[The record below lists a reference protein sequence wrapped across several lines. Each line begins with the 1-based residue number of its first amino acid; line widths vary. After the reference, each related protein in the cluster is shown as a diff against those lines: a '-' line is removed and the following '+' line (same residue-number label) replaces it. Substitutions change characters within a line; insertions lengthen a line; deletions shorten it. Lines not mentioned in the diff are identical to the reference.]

1 MKNKI
6 IFLTIPFLIILIYIL
21 FQTIQHIYFS
31 QQKTYYFRIEGY
43 DPRDLIKGN
52 YFLYR
57 IRYNDEYFVCNT
69 NKEIKCGCIHQ
80 DYIIE
85 KYPISKVVPPLREC
99 KDIKKICNRFIQ
111 LECENNYYIIPHQR
125 YYIPEDFSNAVNKIP
140 FDKSYIGLRV
150 DPNGS
155 SQIEE
160 IYILED
166 KFVPLIE
173 YLKNHP

>member
-21 FQTIQHIYFS
+21 FQTIQHVYFS

-57 IRYNDEYFVCNT
+57 IRYNDEYFPCDSD
-69 NKEIKCGCIHQ
+69 KEIKCGCIAQ
-80 DYIIE
+80 YYLDN
-85 KYPISKVVPPLREC
+85 KYQISKVQPPLSEC
-99 KDIKKICNRFIQ
+99 NNIKKLCNSFIQ
-111 LECENNYYIIPHQR
+111 LECNNNYFIIPHSK
-125 YYIPEDFSNAVNKIP
+125 YYIPEDFSNAVRKIP
-140 FDKSYIGLRV
+140 FDKSFVRLRI
-150 DPNGS
+150 DLKGE

-160 IYILED
+160 IYILD
-166 KFVPLIE
+166 GKFTPLIE
-173 YLKNHP
+173 YLKNYP

>member
-6 IFLTIPFLIILIYIL
+6 IFLTIPFLILLIYIL
-21 FQTIQHIYFS
+21 FRTIEYVYFS
-31 QQKTYYFRIEGY
+31 QQETYYFRIEGY

-52 YFLYR
+52 YLLYR

-80 DYIIE
+80 DSIDK
-85 KYPISKVVPPLREC
+85 KYKISKILPPLMEC
-99 KDIKKICNRFIQ
+99 NDIKKLCNRFIQ
-111 LECENNYYIIPHQR
+111 LECDKNYYIIPHQR

-140 FDKSYIGLRV
+140 FDKSYVGLRI
-150 DPNGS
+150 DLQGK

-166 KFVPLIE
+166 KFIPLIE
-173 YLKNHP
+173 YLKAHP